1 MTHATTFAMVQL
13 ILTLPVLYVGRE
25 FFSQLVLKHYLK
37 GHPNMFS
44 LVALGTSVAFVYSLY
59 GTVMIFLGDTSFTMA
74 LYYESAGV
82 IFNFN
87 YIRKNISKLFQKGK
101 NLRCDKKINGF
112 GAEKLLIFLRDGA
125 EIEVPVDA
133 VQLDDIV
140 IVRPGR

>member
-25 FFSQLVLKHYLK
+25 FFTVGFKALFK

-44 LVALGTSVAFVYSLY
+44 LVALGTSAAFVYSLY

-82 IFNFN
+82 ILTLITLGKYFEAV
-87 YIRKNISKLFQKGK
+87 SKGK
-101 NLRCDKKINGF
+101 TSDAIKINGF
-112 GAEKLLIFLRDGA
+112 STENCSYFT
-125 EIEVPVDA
+125 
-133 VQLDDIV
+133 
-140 IVRPGR
+140 